1 MSWQSKIYHKYRFD
15 EKGVKIVSDF
25 TGLLSHP
32 SFLQFLDQEK
42 KPWLIAESIP
52 GILDQQ
58 SASELIILIKS
69 IQIPAF
75 ITSRTETINFRFSDI
90 PVNGNASILAPLS
103 TDDIVALLD
112 YVDEKAPH
120 FYCTDSELQII
131 LNEAGKFARANELK
145 VLAAKLQLLLGET
158 LNIDNILEIAL
169 VWADLQYKSYQL
181 ENSEFL
187 KLMDQIDEHCNPWFM
202 DGTWQEAFYFPV
214 SNPKTVDKILH
225 NIKSDKRPKK
235 ALLCF
240 DCMGLPE
247 WLLLKDFLC
256 ILNLSFEESSLFT
269 LLPSITG
276 IARSAI
282 YTGTYEVYSKK
293 NPGQAK
299 EEADLKNFFG
309 AGNTLYLKDSD
320 FTGPDK
326 LIGYDTISVLF
337 KFFDDFSHSAPI
349 QKYDLTKFGYYNAV
363 NDYLK
368 KSRVKQ
374 IIKDL
379 LEHDFT
385 IYICS
390 DHGSTIAVGNGN
402 PIEQYLIDTFAKRA
416 TIISKDSSNLTE
428 YQKVSIPFIDDKV
441 VVIPGN
447 REMFARLNQ
456 IEINHGGISIE
467 EMVVP
472 FVKILN
478 KA

>member
-1 MSWQSKIYHKYRFD
+1 MGWQSKIYHKYRFD
-15 EKGVKIVSDF
+15 ERGVKIVSDF

-32 SFLQFLDQEK
+32 SFLQFLDKEK
-42 KPWLIAESIP
+42 KPWLIVESIP
-52 GILDQQ
+52 EILDKQ
-58 SASELIILIKS
+58 SIAELIIIGHNL
-69 IQIPAF
+69 QVPTF
-75 ITSRTETINFRFSDI
+75 ISSRTETINFRFSDI
-90 PVNGNASILAPLS
+90 PVNGNAGILAPLS
-103 TDDIVALLD
+103 TDDIVALLN
-112 YVDEKAPH
+112 YVDEKRPH
-120 FYCTDSELQII
+120 FYCTDSELQIV
-131 LNEAGKFARANELK
+131 LNEAGKFTVANELK
-145 VLAAKLQLLLGET
+145 VLAAKLQVLLGES
-158 LNIDNILEIAL
+158 LNIDNILGIAH

-187 KLMDQIDEHCNPWFM
+187 KLINQIDNHCNPWFM

-225 NIKSDKRPKK
+225 NIKSDKSPKK

-240 DCMGLPE
+240 DCMGLSE
-247 WLLLKDFLC
+247 WLLLKNYLTDLD
-256 ILNLSFEESSLFT
+256 LSFEESSLFT
-269 LLPSITG
+269 LFPSITG

-282 YTGTYEVYSKK
+282 FAGTYEVYSKK
-293 NPGQAK
+293 NPGQAA

-309 AGNTLYLKDSD
+309 AGNTSYLKDDD

-326 LIGYDTISVLF
+326 LIGYDMISVLF

-349 QKYDLTKFGYYNAV
+349 QKYDLTKFCYYNTV

-374 IIKDL
+374 LIKDL

-402 PIEQYLIDTFAKRA
+402 PIEKYLIDTFAKRA
-416 TIISKDSSNLTE
+416 TIISKDSSNLIE

-472 FVKILN
+472 FIKVIKN
-478 KA
+478 A